1 MSTLEEDL
9 KPFQTVDLAAEVAR
23 RLGAEP
29 PPAARAS
36 AAAPAQ
42 KDAKPFKKRS
52 DWARD
57 QIANLERNLAKVEAE
72 YATAAGMRRKQTAIA
87 TITAEIQKFRRIATA
102 AERKGE

>member
-29 PPAARAS
+29 AS
-36 AAAPAQ
+36 APAPRAAPA
-42 KDAKPFKKRS
+42 KKATKEFKKRS
-52 DWARD
+52 EWARD

-72 YATAAGMRRKQTAIA
+72 YATADGMRRKQTAIA

>member
-29 PPAARAS
+29 APVPMPR
-36 AAAPAQ
+36 AAPVRKA
-42 KDAKPFKKRS
+42 AKEFKKRS
-52 DWARD
+52 EWARD

-72 YATAAGMRRKQTAIA
+72 YATADGMRRKQTAIA
-87 TITAEIQKFRRIATA
+87 TITAEIQKFRRIAAA